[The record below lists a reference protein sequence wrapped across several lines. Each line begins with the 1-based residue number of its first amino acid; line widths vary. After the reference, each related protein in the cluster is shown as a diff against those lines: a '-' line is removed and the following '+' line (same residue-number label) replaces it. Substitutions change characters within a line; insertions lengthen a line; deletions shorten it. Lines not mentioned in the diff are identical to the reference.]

1 MRTHNSLQTKRTEKQ
16 RTLKDDRRT
25 GEELVMSGMKKKKKK
40 KKKKQLK
47 EQCLCSSVFFRL
59 HWVMF
64 LKFKSF
70 VT

>member
-40 KKKKQLK
+40 QLK